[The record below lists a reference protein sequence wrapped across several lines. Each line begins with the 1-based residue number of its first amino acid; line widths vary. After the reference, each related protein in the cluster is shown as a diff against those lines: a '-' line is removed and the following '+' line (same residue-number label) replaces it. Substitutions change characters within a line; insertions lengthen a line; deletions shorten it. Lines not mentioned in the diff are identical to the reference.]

1 MSPAT
6 AHNGVRSDSP
16 LQPLTGGS
24 STTTGNGVPDTP
36 KVKHSLTG
44 GCRNVKKLLDCQT
57 AFIVLGSVAAGTA
70 AGVLYHATKDYDKLC
85 SRSIDKFQE
94 DILRY
99 NCSNPV
105 ELQLLEIR
113 QDYEK
118 VIDPF
123 FGFVSGV
130 FLGCALS
137 MVNKCHR
144 EGYLAQAISYGRHL
158 CDSLCSRP
166 GADEPAE
173 QTADAEPV
181 PIATTD
187 PAAPDI
193 V

>member
-6 AHNGVRSDSP
+6 HNSVRSDSP

-57 AFIVLGSVAAGTA
+57 VFIVLGSLAAGTA
-70 AGVLYHATKDYDKLC
+70 AGALYHATKDYDKLC
-85 SRSIDKFQE
+85 SHSIGMVQDG
-94 DILRY
+94 IRRH
-99 NCSNPV
+99 NCSDPV
-105 ELQLLEIR
+105 GLQLLEMR

-118 VIDPF
+118 VIHPY
-123 FGFVSGV
+123 FGFVFGV

-137 MVNKCHR
+137 MVNNCR
-144 EGYLAQAISYGRHL
+144 LEGYLAQAMSYGRHL
-158 CDSLCSRP
+158 CDSLCSGP
-166 GADEPAE
+166 TADEPAE
-173 QTADAEPV
+173 QTADAELV